1 MAKIEFLGTGTSTG
15 VPQPLCTCEVCRSTD
30 PHDKRLRCSSILK
43 FDNTHILIDCSPDF
57 RYQAMR
63 AGIDHID
70 ALLLTHAHTD
80 HMGGLDDLRP
90 YCTYDPLPIYAEES
104 VIENVRTRLPYCF
117 MKKPYPGIPR
127 FDTHT
132 IEPSTPFTIGGIEI
146 MPMRIMHY
154 NLPIVGYRF
163 GNMAYITDCL
173 TMPDET
179 TEQLKGLD
187 TLIINALRHTEHIS
201 HQTLSTALEV
211 IERLAPKQAYL
222 IHMSHDMGL
231 HAEVSKQ
238 LPPNVH
244 FAYDGLVLDI

>member
-90 YCTYDPLPIYAEES
+90 YCTYAPLPIYAEES

-117 MKKPYPGIPR
+117 MKNPYPGIPR
-127 FDTHT
+127 FDTHA
-132 IEPSTPFTIGGIEI
+132 IEPSTPFSIGGIEI
-146 MPMRIMHY
+146 MPLRIMHY

-179 TEQLKGLD
+179 AEQLKGLD

>member
-1 MAKIEFLGTGTSTG
+1 MAQIEFLGTGTSTG
-15 VPQPLCTCEVCRSTD
+15 VPQPLCTCEVCRSND
-30 PHDKRLRCSSILK
+30 PRDKRLRCSAILK
-43 FDNTHILIDCSPDF
+43 YDNTRILIDCSPDF

-63 AGIDHID
+63 AGIEHID

-90 YCTYDPLPIYAEES
+90 YCTYDPLPIYAEER
-104 VIENVRTRLPYCF
+104 VLNDVRTRLPYCF
-117 MKKPYPGIPR
+117 MQNPYPGIPR
-127 FDTHT
+127 FDTHAIAPYET
-132 IEPSTPFTIGGIEI
+132 FTVKGVEI
-146 MPMRIMHY
+146 LPLRVMHY
-154 NLPIVGYRF
+154 NLPIVGFRI

-179 TEQLKGLD
+179 YEQLQGLD

-201 HQTLSTALEV
+201 HQTLASALSV

-222 IHMSHDMGL
+222 IHMSHDMGF

-238 LPPNVH
+238 LPENVK